1 VKYWDD
7 FKAGESI
14 ALGSHTITEA
24 EILAFARKYDPQPFH
39 TDPEAARRSIFGG
52 LIASGWHTCAILMRL
67 GVEANQRE
75 EAAAT
80 GSPGLDSG
88 GHPERAHR
96 GARDLALAEQAH
108 RLRPAPGRGAQPA
121 RRGRAGHRRHHHVPP
136 PARRAGSAGMKYFE
150 DVAVGDIMRFGRYEV
165 TKEEIVEYARQFD
178 PQPFHLDEEAAKASL
193 FGGLIASGWH
203 TGAMF
208 IRMVVEH
215 MTPVHATT
223 GAMGFDDL
231 KWIKPVRPGDVLS
244 VESEVKEKVEG
255 RRPDRG
261 TVKIESRIENQRG
274 EVVMSLVSLVIYLRR

>member
-1 VKYWDD
+1 MKYWED
-7 FKAGESI
+7 FKVGESTD
-14 ALGSHTITEA
+14 LGSHSMTEA

-39 TDPEAARRSIFGG
+39 TDPEAARRSI
-52 LIASGWHTCAILMRL
+52 
-67 GVEANQRE
+67 
-75 EAAAT
+75 
-80 GSPGLDSG
+80 
-88 GHPERAHR
+88 
-96 GARDLALAEQAH
+96 
-108 RLRPAPGRGAQPA
+108 
-121 RRGRAGHRRHHHVPP
+121 
-136 PARRAGSAGMKYFE
+136 
-150 DVAVGDIMRFGRYEV
+150 
-165 TKEEIVEYARQFD
+165 
-178 PQPFHLDEEAAKASL
+178 

-231 KWIKPVRPGDVLS
+231 KWVKPVRPGDVLT

-261 TVKIESRIENQRG
+261 TVKVESRIENQRG